1 GAAAPPAGT
10 LVVERARG
18 AAADAGIRRG
28 DLILG
33 VNGKRLKSAKEYRD
47 SVAQGGKVVALLV
60 QREDQQMFI
69 PVRPG

>member
-1 GAAAPPAGT
+1 MK
-10 LVVERARG
+10 R
-18 AAADAGIRRG
+18 I
-28 DLILG
+28 LILG